1 MPLRLLNI
9 LQPCLVKEERDW
21 DGEQRREKRNKINLK
36 KQWRL
41 WAQTSA
47 DSELKRQATPF
58 WPSVLPK
65 YMLKST
71 LKTLTVAST
80 PLQTM

>member
-1 MPLRLLNI
+1 MGDR
-9 LQPCLVKEERDW
+9 
-21 DGEQRREKRNKINLK
+21 GEKNGIKLIRK

-58 WPSVLPK
+58 WPSVFPK
-65 YMLKST
+65 YMLKSK